1 MIYRFIMSIVVK
13 GSRLHANMLFIITNF
28 TYTFDKFT
36 IKLLHNLLSLIV
48 AFSKWRPTEKL
59 FSIV

>member
-13 GSRLHANMLFIITNF
+13 GSRLHANMLFMIPN
-28 TYTFDKFT
+28 FDKFT